1 MVIQI
6 LPFVKPAVRKRRIVL
21 YSHDTMGLG
30 HMRRN
35 ISIARALTAEPIQA
49 DVLLIA
55 GAKQVSSFKLP
66 QGVDCLT
73 LPAFYKGTNGQYQ
86 SRCLDLS
93 LEELVQF
100 RGQTIRAA
108 VKAFD
113 PDVMIVDKTPLGVSG
128 ELEPIL
134 KELRMY
140 HNTRC
145 VLGLR
150 DILDDKQQVQREWY
164 RSNYDEVIKAYY
176 DEVWIYGHP
185 AIYNMVRE
193 YGFSDEIKKKVR
205 FTGYL
210 NRCETSNDSAKD
222 DDPFI
227 TYGLPKG
234 RLALCMVGGGQ
245 DGAHITEA
253 FAKAKLPEGFVGLI
267 VTGPFMPEKHRSRL
281 QRLISKR
288 PDMRLIDFIN
298 DPQPLLKHAER
309 VVSMGGYNTICEIL
323 SFNKKALIIPRV
335 TPRTEQ
341 LIRAERMSNAGFLD
355 VLHPDSVT
363 PGAITTWL
371 QTAEKP
377 ESFRNRIDLNGL
389 IRIQKYLRALLA
401 ARKQP
406 LANFHQTEVISNVQ

>member
-35 ISIARALTAEPIQA
+35 ISIARALAAEPTQA

-73 LPAFYKGTNGQYQ
+73 LPAFYKDTNGQYQ

-93 LEELVQF
+93 LEDLVQF
-100 RGQTIRAA
+100 RGRTIRAA

-113 PDVMIVDKTPLGVSG
+113 PDVMIVDKTPIGVSG

-140 HNTRC
+140 HHTRC

-164 RSNYDEVIKAYY
+164 RSNYDEIINAYY

-210 NRCETSNDSAKD
+210 NRCESSENPTKD
-222 DDPFI
+222 DDPFVK
-227 TYGLPKG
+227 YGLPKG

-245 DGAHITEA
+245 DGGCITEA
-253 FAKAKLPEGFVGLI
+253 FARAKLPEGFVGLI
-267 VTGPFMPEKHRSRL
+267 VTGPFMPEKFRSRL
-281 QRLISKR
+281 RRLIKDR
-288 PDMRLIDFIN
+288 PEMQMTGFVK
-298 DPQPLLKHAER
+298 DPQSLLKYADR
-309 VVSMGGYNTICEIL
+309 IVSMGGYNTVCEIL

-335 TPRTEQ
+335 IPRREQ

-355 VLHPDSVT
+355 VLHPDGVT
-363 PGAITTWL
+363 PGAITAWL

-377 ESFRNRIDLNGL
+377 KSFRNRIDLNGL
-389 IRIQKYLRALLA
+389 IRIQKYLRELLMV
-401 ARKQP
+401 RKQP
-406 LANFHQTEVISNVQ
+406 LANFQQTEVISNVQ